1 MSGKFDLA
9 RMLREIE
16 EEKST
21 RSGQNRALTQ
31 EEIKRL
37 IAQRKKHSSAH
48 PEAPAKT

>member
-1 MSGKFDLA
+1 MGDKYDLT
-9 RMLREIE
+9 RMLREIGD
-16 EEKST
+16 EKST

-37 IAQRKKHSSAH
+37 IAQRKKNSPAQ